1 MGACAVV
8 ENGLPVLV
16 GWVNILCAESGWDEY
31 HERMGGDSADRL
43 VLRVFLEGDTVRDVL
58 FQVGRHSVGRG
69 WLQVDRGAK
78 HLRKA
83 GGDGLTDFAVRVNRL
98 SFQARDFIHQPVN

>member
-1 MGACAVV
+1 MDACAVV
-8 ENGLPVLV
+8 EKGLPVLV

-31 HERMGGDSADRL
+31 HERMGGDS
-43 VLRVFLEGDTVRDVL
+43 
-58 FQVGRHSVGRG
+58 VGRG

-83 GGDGLTDFAVRVNRL
+83 GGDGLTDFAVALDRDTRYRVHNDCVYRH
-98 SFQARDFIHQPVN
+98 R